1 MTRQALGKGLGAL
14 IPEAASP
21 AVSAPAPVAGTVA
34 AAAVTELP
42 IDQIRSNPYQPR
54 GTFDEGKLDEL
65 ARSIKASGVIQPIV
79 VRRAPEASGYQLI
92 AGERRFLAAQR
103 AGLTVIP
110 VVVRQASRREMLE
123 FAVVENLQRE
133 DLNPIDE
140 ARAYSRM
147 AAEFDLTQ
155 EQIATRVGKD
165 RTTVANSLRLL
176 NLCEPVQDLVAHGAL
191 TTGHARCLLGID
203 SAAEQESLAQEVMR
217 RRLSVREVEELMAT
231 RRTRKSGRGGRRP
244 RVHPAMAPWE
254 DQLRQVFGTQ
264 VRIVG
269 GTARGRIEISYF
281 NENDLERILEVAGLV
296 GGAAPAAF
304 GGSAPRPTIID

>member
-14 IPEAASP
+14 IPDAA
-21 AVSAPAPVAGTVA
+21 APAAPVPASTST
-34 AAAVTELP
+34 AAVPATELP

-54 GTFDEGKLDEL
+54 ASFDDAKLDEL

-79 VRRAPEASGYQLI
+79 VRRAPEGSGYQLI

-103 AGLTVIP
+103 AGLTSIP
-110 VVVRQASRREMLE
+110 VVVRQASRKEMLE

-140 ARAYSRM
+140 ARAFSRM
-147 AAEFDLTQ
+147 ATEFDLTQ
-155 EQIATRVGKD
+155 EQIAARVGKD
-165 RTTVANSLRLL
+165 RTTVANAMRLL
-176 NLCEPVQDLVAHGAL
+176 NLCEPVLDLVAQGAL

-203 SAAEQESLAQEVMR
+203 SAAEQESLAQEVLR
-217 RRLSVREVEELMAT
+217 RRLSVREVEELMST
-231 RRTRKSGRGGRRP
+231 RRTHRSGRSGRRP

-254 DQLRQVFGTQ
+254 DQLRHVFGTQ
-264 VRIVG
+264 VRIIG

-296 GGAAPAAF
+296 EGAPRDAQDVPTA
-304 GGSAPRPTIID
+304 RPTIME

>member
-14 IPEAASP
+14 IPEAATP
-21 AVSAPAPVAGTVA
+21 ATPAPTTVA
-34 AAAVTELP
+34 APATPAAVTELP

-54 GTFDEGKLDEL
+54 ATFDDDKLDEL
-65 ARSIKASGVIQPIV
+65 AHSIKASGVIQPVI
-79 VRRAPEASGYQLI
+79 VRRAPEGSGYQLI

-103 AGLTVIP
+103 AGLASIP
-110 VVVRQASRREMLE
+110 VVVRQASRKEMLE

-133 DLNPIDE
+133 NLNPIDE
-140 ARAYSRM
+140 ARAFSRM

-155 EQIATRVGKD
+155 EQIAGRVGKD

-176 NLCEPVQDLVAHGAL
+176 NLCEPVQELVALGAL

-203 SAAEQESLAQEVMR
+203 SATEQEALAQEVIR
-217 RRLSVREVEELMAT
+217 RRLSVREVEELMTT
-231 RRTRKSGRGGRRP
+231 RRTRKAGRGGRRP

-281 NENDLERILEVAGLV
+281 NEHDLERILEIAGLV
-296 GGAAPAAF
+296 GGQGPDALEARPV
-304 GGSAPRPTIID
+304 RPTIME